1 MQMLLRTLALTL
13 YLANFAW
20 LGVSLGSLPDPVATH
35 FNLVGFADG
44 FSSAALYA
52 LTMAALI
59 ALFACFTAGLPTLL
73 HRTPARWLAM
83 PGVDMSRISRDTL
96 NQLMT
101 RFSHAAGAAMAGF
114 LLWIQWLTVQAN
126 QLAPARLDIKGL
138 YLGLSAMLLTTIL
151 LTLWLIVALYRAD
164 RA

>member
-1 MQMLLRTLALTL
+1 MLLRTLALAL

-20 LGVSLGSLPDPVATH
+20 LGSSLGSLPDPVATH

-44 FSSAALYA
+44 FSSGTRYA

-59 ALFACFTAGLPTLL
+59 TLFASLTAVLPALL
-73 HRTPARWLAM
+73 RRTPTRWLAM
-83 PGVDMSRISRDTL
+83 PGVDPSRVSRDTL
-96 NQLMT
+96 NLLMT
-101 RFSHAAGAAMAGF
+101 RFSHAFGVAMASF

-138 YLGLSAMLLTTIL
+138 YLGLSSMLLTTIL
-151 LTLWLIVALYRAD
+151 LILWLVVALYRAD